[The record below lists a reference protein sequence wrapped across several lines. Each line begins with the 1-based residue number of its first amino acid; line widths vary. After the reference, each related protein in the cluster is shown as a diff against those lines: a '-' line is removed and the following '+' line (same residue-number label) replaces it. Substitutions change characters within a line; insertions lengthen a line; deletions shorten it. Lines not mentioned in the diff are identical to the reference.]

1 MDLRIPSITNGDDSN
16 SVLIFIGRFPFEIS
30 SQILT
35 GARIVSW
42 AIALLIGIG
51 LVCGAQAQPLRESD
65 EGQSESLS
73 NLVINGN
80 SIDSGNAFLSN
91 KGVAENQKPFLPG
104 MQWRVPEEVAQQERE
119 KQQLL
124 KKLQSSSDSWLPG
137 WSQLLGKSIGG
148 TAKSRS
154 ELELRLSKITPT
166 GRVLL
171 PEQDPYLLEARPYLN
186 PRLSSGQRVI
196 VTAQPVTVSV
206 IDGNGAVCTA
216 PFRPGVLTRHYALVC
231 AAGSRLDLDW
241 AWLIQPDGNISK
253 VGLENWNTSAQPA
266 PAPGAWVWAPSRALN
281 YSEAFSQS
289 LARFIATLGPSG
301 VTQDNLNFS
310 DSRRPMDNPISV
322 ARNIK
327 EAGSAQNLPVTP
339 NDWGVI
345 GLLQTPSARMAQEGT
360 VSFTYSNANPYQR
373 YSFSLQP
380 FSWLE
385 FGFRYTR
392 IDNRQFGGPA
402 ENPINFAYQDKSLPV
417 KVKLLNESYY
427 LPQIAV
433 GAYDITGTGL
443 FAGQYVVGSKRYDRF
458 DFSAGLGWGYN
469 GARQN
474 LPNPFGQN
482 GSGQGG
488 NSQGDLTG
496 GYFTGRTALFGGV
509 QYHAPWAPVLLKAEV
524 DGNNYMREPLNNQ
537 LYSRA
542 PFPVNVGATYLW
554 PNVQMSVGY
563 ERGNTLMLS
572 LTFTDNLGKLN
583 RSSNI
588 QTKSIP
594 VERKPVGLVGAA
606 VTNEPPAQLPKNQP
620 KNATEVRASNINSDA
635 PASKPI
641 NSQLIVSMPLQSE
654 ALTPAA
660 YQANLEGIARASGWE
675 ATELRQVGS
684 EWWIDFDRTP
694 AIYIEDTIQRVIAIM
709 HRDAPN
715 QVNTFRLRISN
726 YSLEVVE
733 YVVDRKQWMLGQT
746 QLLPP
751 HLAKIK
757 PIQTEAFSMTPKGG
771 RPSYIHPQASDHVAE
786 GLAKTNPSSL
796 GVHPHSAPTYAVLAY
811 GSPKRYDGGVGLG
824 YQQIIAGP
832 NNFGPIF
839 AVNLNASGTAKLW
852 RGAWAAGTVSL
863 QGPNNLG
870 HYNYTYSGAPNPGN
884 VPRVRTYL
892 NEYWNSSA
900 ITFPNLQLTQVKQA
914 GSNHFFSAYGGM
926 LEWMFG
932 GVGGEYLYRPV
943 SSPVALG
950 VNINRVKQ
958 RGFDQNLQ
966 FLSPSYL
973 VNTGHA
979 TAYWDTGWQNILVK
993 GSVGQYLAGDRGATL
1008 DVSKVFKNGVQ
1019 IGVYGTKTNMPANYY
1034 GEGGFDKGVYLSIP
1048 FDAFLNTKTNSVAT
1062 FMYQP
1067 YYKDGGAFLQRK
1079 YPLYDLTRMRD
1090 KRASSVGSDNQP
1102 ESLMPIQPF

>member
-1 MDLRIPSITNGDDSN
+1 MDLRIPLITNGDDGN
-16 SVLIFIGRFPFEIS
+16 SVLIFIRQIPFEIS
-30 SQILT
+30 WKILT
-35 GARIVSW
+35 EATIVSRT
-42 AIALLIGIG
+42 IVLLIGVG
-51 LVCGAQAQPLRESD
+51 LVCGVQAQTLQDSD
-65 EGQSESLS
+65 ATQPESLS

-80 SIDSGNAFLSN
+80 STDSRNAFLTN
-91 KGVAENQKPFLPG
+91 DGLAANQKPFLPG
-104 MQWRVPEEVAQQERE
+104 MQWRVPEEVAQQKRE

-124 KKLQSSSDSWLPG
+124 KELQSSRDFWLPG
-137 WSQLLGKSIGG
+137 WSQMLGKSIGG

-154 ELELRLSKITPT
+154 ELEMRLSKITPT

-171 PEQDPYLLEARPYLN
+171 PEQDPYLLEARPNLN

-206 IDGNGAVCTA
+206 IDGNGAVCTV
-216 PFRPGVLTRHYALVC
+216 PFRPGVLARHYVLVC
-231 AAGSRLDLDW
+231 ATGSRADLDW
-241 AWLIQPDGNISK
+241 AWLIQPDGSVSK
-253 VGLENWNTSAQPA
+253 VGLESWNTSVQPA
-266 PAPGAWVWAPSRALN
+266 PAPGSWIWAPSRALN
-281 YSEAFSQS
+281 YSEEFSQR
-289 LARFIATLGPSG
+289 LARFITTLGPSG
-301 VTQDNLNFS
+301 VTQDNVHFS
-310 DSRRPMDNPISV
+310 ASRRPMDNPISV
-322 ARNIK
+322 MRSIK
-327 EAGSAQNLPVTP
+327 EAGLVQNLPVTP

-345 GLLQTPSARMAQEGT
+345 GLLQTPSARMAEEGT

-402 ENPINFAYQDKSLPV
+402 SDPINFAYQDKSLPV

-443 FAGQYVVGSKRYDRF
+443 FGGQYLVGSKRFDRF

-509 QYHAPWAPVLLKAEV
+509 QYHAPLAPVLLKAEV

-594 VERKPVGLVGAA
+594 VERKPVGLVGTA

-641 NSQLIVSMPLQSE
+641 NSQLTVSMPLQSE

-660 YQANLEGIARASGWE
+660 YQVTLEGIATASGWE

-684 EWWIDFDRTP
+684 EWWIDFDKTP
-694 AIYIEDTIQRVIAIM
+694 AIYIEDTIQSVIAIM

-715 QVNTFRLRISN
+715 QVSTFRLRISN

-733 YVVDRKQWMLGQT
+733 YAVDRKQWMLGQT

-757 PIQTEAFSMTPKGG
+757 PLKIEPFSLVSKSNKLTDQRLELTSNSADGALKE
-771 RPSYIHPQASDHVAE
+771 S
-786 GLAKTNPSSL
+786 PSSV
-796 GVHPHSAPTYAVLAY
+796 GVLPPTTSALLAY
-811 GSPKRYDGGVGLG
+811 SSPKRYDWGVGVG

-870 HYNYTYSGAPNPGN
+870 HYNYTYSGAANPGN

-892 NEYWNSSA
+892 NEYWNSSL
-900 ITFPNLQLTQVKQA
+900 ITVPNLQLTQVKQA
-914 GSNHFFSAYGGM
+914 GNNHFFSAYGGM

-943 SSPVALG
+943 SSPVVLG

-1008 DVSKVFKNGVQ
+1008 DVSKVFNNGVQ

-1048 FDAFLNTKTNSVAT
+1048 FDSFLNKKTNAVAT

-1090 KRASSVGSDNQP
+1090 QRALSVGAGDQS
-1102 ESLMPIQPF
+1102 ESLMPVQPF